1 VVARDVVFANQH
13 EAIGGV
19 HDLIERHDPEVA
31 QRISLLSGEGALP
44 NTAKSPDLYA
54 TYLAEAILV
63 LAKRI
68 DELESS

>member
-1 VVARDVVFANQH
+1 MVARDVVCAKQH
-13 EAIGGV
+13 EAIV
-19 HDLIERHDPEVA
+19 EVRDMIERHDPEVA
-31 QRISLLSGEGALP
+31 QRLGRLSPEGALP

-68 DELESS
+68 DESLG